1 MSNSAMLSFLAPASV
16 AAGRAFTATLTL
28 QNTGSDTWVPS
39 ANLSVQSGYKL
50 GSYPHDSTAWGITR
64 VMLPASVPPGAAV
77 DIPIAATAPMIAGDT
92 HFQWQMLQEQVAWF
106 GAICDVVIIVTPP
119 PPPPPLNLSDVLS
132 PQRPSAMDPR
142 SGIAPESKMPYLW
155 TSNPYAADGQWR
167 SVDIVNDVGDL
178 DLVASYLWTGI
189 QTGTVCDTHVQLS
202 TVDGQGNERLIQALQ
217 WDHYA
222 EPTSHQGRHHEHHY
236 PTRIAEGELLRIRWY
251 TQQVAGKLAQHAVN
265 AWFVP
270 TA

>member
-1 MSNSAMLSFLAPASV
+1 MSNSIVVSLQAPSTVV
-16 AAGRAFTATLTL
+16 AGQAFTATLRL

-39 ANLSVQSGYKL
+39 ANLSAQSGYKL
-50 GSYPHDSTAWGITR
+50 GSYPHDNDVWGSHR
-64 VMLPASVPPGAAV
+64 VMLPGNVTPGGTV
-77 DIPIAATAPMIAGDT
+77 DILIAATAPMNVGDT
-92 HFQWQMLQEQVAWF
+92 HFQWQMVQEGVAWF
-106 GAICDVVIIVTPP
+106 GAICDAVITVAAPP
-119 PPPPPLNLSDVLS
+119 PVNLSDVLS
-132 PQRPSAMDPR
+132 PQRPSGMDPR
-142 SGIAPESKMPYLW
+142 SGKSQVAGQMPCLW
-155 TSNPYAADGQWR
+155 TSNPYVADGQWR
-167 SVDIVNDVGDL
+167 SVDIVNDVGAL

-222 EPTSHQGRHHEHHY
+222 EPTSHQGRHLSHNY
-236 PTRIAEGELLRIRWY
+236 PTRIAEGEVLRIRWY
-251 TQQVAGKLAQHAVN
+251 TQQVAGKLAHHAVN